1 MPDCVMKTQEVSQTK
16 SVLFLLRGPSK
27 ICSFKKTR
35 QKCGSSTC
43 MAHSNA
49 VYFLKMSAK
58 SNSHLQFCGRISS
71 EWPRTETWLCFSR
84 TRIGW
89 KRGSG
94 QVSREAPP
102 GISPIL
108 AKERTAMSSVFPKE
122 TFGRSGVVERKC
134 REKGELKGFE
144 PFGLGLTVL

>member
-71 EWPRTETWLCFSR
+71 EWPRTENWLCFSR

-108 AKERTAMSSVFPKE
+108 AKERSRNV
-122 TFGRSGVVERKC
+122 KC
-134 REKGELKGFE
+134 VPQRNFREKWGSGKEMQGEGRVEGF
-144 PFGLGLTVL
+144 